1 MTKALTDDRPIEIV
15 GIEDLRLAVRRVADT
30 EEPVVVS
37 LDGDEVVLGP
47 VSSWQ
52 DRRTPEQRAADDAAF
67 LSAAGSL
74 KGLIDPD
81 EFKKQIREGRSSN
94 RPLLDLTLP
103 EE

>member
-1 MTKALTDDRPIEIV
+1 MVRTLETDDCIEIAT
-15 GIEDLRLAVRRVADT
+15 IEDLRRAVRRVADT
-30 EEPVVVS
+30 EEPVVLS

-47 VSSWQ
+47 VSSWR

-81 EFKKQIREGRSSN
+81 EFKRQVREGRGSH
-94 RPLLDLTLP
+94 RPALDLTLP

>member
-1 MTKALTDDRPIEIV
+1 MVRTLETEDLIEIAT
-15 GIEDLRLAVRRVADT
+15 IEDLRLAVRRVEAT

-47 VSSWQ
+47 ISSWR
-52 DRRTPEQRAADDAAF
+52 DRRTPQQRAEDDAASR
-67 LSAAGSL
+67 SAAGGW

-81 EFKKQIREGRSSN
+81 EFKRQVREGRSSN
-94 RPLLDLTLP
+94 RPALDLTIP